1 MSITTEIKSYC
12 QSIAKR
18 VYPETE
24 REKNCINEY
33 GKMIVRRG
41 HFTKE
46 LINFISKYDGKTAE
60 NILESGKEQGR

>member
-1 MSITTEIKSYC
+1 MSEQIEIKRLC

-18 VYPETE
+18 KYPES
-24 REKNCINEY
+24 EKEKKCINEY

-46 LINFISKYDGKTAE
+46 LINFITKYDGKATE
-60 NILESGKEQGR
+60 NILEPGKE